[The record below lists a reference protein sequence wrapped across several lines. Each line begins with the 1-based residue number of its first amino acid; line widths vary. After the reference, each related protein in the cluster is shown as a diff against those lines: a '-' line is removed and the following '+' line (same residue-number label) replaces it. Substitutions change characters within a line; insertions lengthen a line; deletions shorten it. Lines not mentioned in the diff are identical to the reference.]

1 LGDTKQSNFFF
12 ETTRFVTDNVTFP
25 DGTLHQL
32 RSEPNSSIIF
42 YVLILNFLHRIV
54 FKSNTHRTFLLQLF
68 VWFLRIFSRLEFL
81 SDKSRLGSGKKR
93 NIHFQTGPSDEETI
107 SSAGF
112 LNSDLIVKIAPGLPN
127 TSSEYFCFIFNHFS
141 QVILIIFL
149 WWDCLRLVSSYLLTL
164 KCLQGKSYLHIFISN
179 GIQVLKLPIQYLEIN
194 TSRCLINWLS
204 FHTV

>member
-1 LGDTKQSNFFF
+1 M
-12 ETTRFVTDNVTFP
+12 
-25 DGTLHQL
+25 
-32 RSEPNSSIIF
+32 

-54 FKSNTHRTFLLQLF
+54 FKSNTRRTFLLQLF

-127 TSSEYFCFIFNHFS
+127 TSSEYFCFIFNHLS
-141 QVILIIFL
+141 RVILIIVFVMGLFENWCPLTYLSWNVSKEKTILTFL
-149 WWDCLRLVSSYLLTL
+149 LAMAFNFKTPNSVSGNQY
-164 KCLQGKSYLHIFISN
+164 KSMLD
-179 GIQVLKLPIQYLEIN
+179 
-194 TSRCLINWLS
+194 
-204 FHTV
+204 